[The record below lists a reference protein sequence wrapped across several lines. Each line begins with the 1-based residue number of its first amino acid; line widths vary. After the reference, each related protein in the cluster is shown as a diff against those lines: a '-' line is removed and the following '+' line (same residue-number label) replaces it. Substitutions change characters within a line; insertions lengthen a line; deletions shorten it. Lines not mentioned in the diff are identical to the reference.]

1 MNATDPED
9 RTVACAE
16 YVLGTLDGAEREQFM
31 ALLAQDRNLQAEVG
45 YWQDRLL
52 GLAGRV
58 PPSDPSDAVWQR
70 IEAALRTA
78 DRLEAEPAPRPPS
91 SLSPSPVIARAPE
104 QRSLPQRF
112 WERLGFWQTF
122 SGFALAASLLLA
134 SLLVMRQPLAP
145 AVNYVAVLQS
155 PEMRVGWLVR
165 AADRGPVRLVP
176 LTDLGRVPA
185 GKSWELWTKGRNATA
200 PTSLGL
206 VPGGSTLE
214 VPRDRLPELGD
225 EQLFEI
231 TLEPEAGSPTGRPT
245 GPILFVGKA
254 QRI

>member
-1 MNATDPED
+1 MNPADPED

-16 YVLGTLDGAEREQFM
+16 YVLGTMAGTEREQFM
-31 ALLAQDRNLQAEVG
+31 ALLAHERELQSEVG

-58 PPSDPSDAVWQR
+58 SPVEPSDAVWQR
-70 IEAALRTA
+70 IDAALF
-78 DRLEAEPAPRPPS
+78 PS
-91 SLSPSPVIARAPE
+91 SSRSPGGSFT
-104 QRSLPQRF
+104 QRF
-112 WERLGFWQTF
+112 WQRVGFWQAF
-122 SGFALAASLLLA
+122 SGITLAASILLS
-134 SLLVMRQPLAP
+134 SLLVMRQPATP
-145 AVNYVAVLQS
+145 ALSYVAVLQS
-155 PEMRVGWLVR
+155 LDMRVGWIVR
-165 AADRGPVRLVP
+165 VADRGPVKLVP
-176 LTDLGRVPA
+176 LTDLGQVPP
-185 GKSWELWTKGRNATA
+185 GKSWQLWTKGKNAAA

-206 VPGGSTLE
+206 LPGSSRLE
-214 VPRDRLPELGD
+214 ISRDRLPELGD